1 MLFLDLRSQMIKS
14 YLHSKGTFVCV
25 EKVAQS
31 LQRVAPESYEEWR
44 QNTLDRTNPIP
55 YNSMYFGHKLHIDQ
69 NEKLIM
75 FGVTHFIAVDGH
87 SGMIVSN
94 VTVPIK
100 NNRLVYEYTYR

>member
-1 MLFLDLRSQMIKS
+1 MMKG
-14 YLHSKGTFVCV
+14 YLHSKGMFVSE

-31 LQRVAPESYEEWR
+31 LQRVAPESYEQRR
-44 QNTLDRTNPIP
+44 QNTVDRTNPIP

-75 FGVTHFIAVDGH
+75 FGVTHFIAVDGY
-87 SGMIVSN
+87 SGMIVSH

-100 NNRLVYEYTYR
+100 NNRLVYEYIYR